1 MSKPENKKFV
11 ERLFQRYELNIRK
24 FLMRKAY
31 QREDVDDLVQETFM
45 KAHKVSDWKD
55 VKNPEAFLVRIAGNA
70 YNDHVRKENRNIV
83 DCTTD
88 AATANVEA
96 NQPTPENTVS
106 MKQQI
111 KELEMVVNSLT
122 PRVKQSLIL
131 IRILNV
137 SYAQASEIMNIS
149 VSTLESHVAKG
160 MAECR
165 RKLNRV
171 SPNSAM
177 PSSTK
182 KVVSLSQ
189 HKYSNNIRTDMT
201 DD

>member
-1 MSKPENKKFV
+1 
-11 ERLFQRYELNIRK
+11 
-24 FLMRKAY
+24 MRKAY
-31 QREDVDDLVQETFM
+31 HREDVDDLVQETFM

-70 YNDHVRKENRNIV
+70 YHDHIRKESRNIA
-83 DCTTD
+83 DCSTD
-88 AATANVEA
+88 ATMAEVEA
-96 NQPTPENTVS
+96 NQPTPEHTVS

-137 SYAQASEIMNIS
+137 SYAEASEIMNIS
-149 VSTLESHVAKG
+149 ISTLESHVAKG
-160 MAECR
+160 MGECR

-171 SPNSAM
+171 SPNATI

-182 KVVSLSQ
+182 KIISLSQ
-189 HKYSNNIRTDMT
+189 HKYSHNLRTDMT
-201 DD
+201 DE